1 MVNECVQTFL
11 TVFPDYKDVVNVPFP
26 DKGLEVVWTVVE

>member
-11 TVFPDYKDVVNVPFP
+11 TVCPDYKDVVNVPFP